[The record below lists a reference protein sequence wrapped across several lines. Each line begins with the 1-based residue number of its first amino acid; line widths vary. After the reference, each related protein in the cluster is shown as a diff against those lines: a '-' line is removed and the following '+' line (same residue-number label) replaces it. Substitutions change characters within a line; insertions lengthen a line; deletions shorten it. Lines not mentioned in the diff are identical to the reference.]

1 VPKFVDQVEVSPIE
15 SGAAGRIDVYRT
27 FRRTIRSTLD
37 DRVRSIFGRAVAVTA
52 VLIQLRPLHR
62 YEGSSLRRLYV
73 DWVACG
79 GRAVG

>member
-1 VPKFVDQVEVSPIE
+1 VPRFVDQVEDSPIE
-15 SGAAGRIDVYRT
+15 SRAAGRIDVYRS
-27 FRRTIRSTLD
+27 FRRTIQSTLEY
-37 DRVRSIFGRAVAVTA
+37 RVKSCFGWAVAVTA

-62 YEGSSLRRLYV
+62 YEGRGLRRLYV